1 MYFKGGADLKK
12 LAKRIRRQ
20 YNVTLVSGAILL
32 AVVIVL
38 VIGAPLFAGYN
49 PVEQS
54 ATDRLQAPGFSH
66 LFGTD
71 RFGRDVFARTLFGG
85 RTTLVSA
92 FAALLATIT
101 VGIAVGTVSGMFYGK
116 LIDTVCMRIVDV
128 LMAYPF
134 MVLAMVI
141 AGLFGVGF
149 SKLLFAV
156 IIVGWVPF
164 ARLTRSIV
172 IREKND
178 TAVSA
183 AIVLGASSVRIV
195 FRELLPKIIGPVFV
209 QATFELGTLILSIS
223 ALSFLGLG
231 AQPPTPEWGSML
243 ADGRPHFITA
253 PHILMGPALFVI
265 STVLGLNLIGE
276 GLRDRLDPYE
286 IVSI

>member
-1 MYFKGGADLKK
+1 MRNNH
-12 LAKRIRRQ
+12 AKRGRTSLI
-20 YNVTLVSGAILL
+20 LGAIILA
-32 AVVIVL
+32 AVVIL
-38 VIGAPLFAGYN
+38 VTGASIFTRYN
-49 PVEQS
+49 PVEQI
-54 ATDRLQAPGFSH
+54 AAERLQAPNINH

-85 RTTLVSA
+85 RMTLASA
-92 FAALLATIT
+92 FAALLATVV
-101 VGIAVGTVSGMFYGK
+101 VGISIGVTSGMSYGK
-116 LIDTVCMRIVDV
+116 LIDTVFMRIVDV

-141 AGLFGVGF
+141 AGLFGTGF

-156 IIVGWVPF
+156 VIVGWVPF

-172 IREKND
+172 IREIND
-178 TAVSA
+178 SAVEA
-183 AIVLGASSVRIV
+183 ATVLGASRIRIV

-243 ADGRPHFITA
+243 SDGRPHFITA

-265 STVLGLNLIGE
+265 LTVLGLNLAGE
-276 GLRDRLDPYE
+276 GLRDKLDPYE
-286 IVSI
+286 IIGI